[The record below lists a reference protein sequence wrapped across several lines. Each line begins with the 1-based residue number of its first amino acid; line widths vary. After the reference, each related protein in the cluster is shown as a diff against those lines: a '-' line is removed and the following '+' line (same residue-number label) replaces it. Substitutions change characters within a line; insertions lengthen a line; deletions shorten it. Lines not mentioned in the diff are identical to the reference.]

1 MILATL
7 MVEYAHTQGLGK
19 SIGTQMNFG
28 ECILGYP
35 LSFRGTYIIPTCKP
49 VHRFSAVT
57 IAINGIEPVTR
68 SMRSWYANH

>member
-28 ECILGYP
+28 ECILGQT
-35 LSFRGTYIIPTCKP
+35 LTFRGTYSILTCKP

-57 IAINGIEPVTR
+57 IATR
-68 SMRSWYANH
+68 LSPSCENLS